1 MADTSF
7 GTQMTDPLR
16 PVLGS
21 PTVEPR
27 PRAAGGEHDD
37 DREPLRGTVALP
49 HPRAVLLT
57 DDVAVDVERLP
68 RWQPQIFVDEGRRID
83 DDDE

>member
-16 PVLGS
+16 PMLDA
-21 PTVEPR
+21 PAVEPG
-27 PRAAGGEHDD
+27 PRATGGEHGDD
-37 DREPLRGTVALP
+37 LEPLRGTVALP

-57 DDVAVDVERLP
+57 DEVTVDVERLP
-68 RWQPQIFVDEGRRID
+68 RWQPQIFVDEGRLID